1 MGLPNGQDFSYVAV
15 EFDTML
21 DPNFGDVNDNHIG
34 IDVDSVV
41 SVASVD
47 GFSKGIDLKSEREMT
62 AWIEY
67 RDKEETIE
75 VKKKI
80 DNLFHSFLVMILTFI
95 INFAICKPM
104 RIRLEKS
111 KKLYKICRI
120 MVFDK

>member
-67 RDKEETIE
+67 RDKEETIK
-75 VKKKI
+75 VKKRLI
-80 DNLFHSFLVMILTFI
+80 ICFI
-95 INFAICKPM
+95 PF
-104 RIRLEKS
+104 
-111 KKLYKICRI
+111 
-120 MVFDK
+120 